1 MRSLILLLI
10 AACGTDIGTPVSDA
24 PPVVEDAYRAICAGC
39 HGPDG
44 DGTASAP
51 QIRSPVH
58 AYASYVI
65 RNGRGAEMGFAGP
78 MPNYAE
84 GDLPDLEP
92 IFAWLDRPP
101 HPTDGPTL
109 YTRYCGNCHGAD
121 AHGGRVGEDLTHEA
135 REGVDEVLE
144 KVREGHGGS
153 NYGARTKY
161 MPSWSSAELTDAD
174 VAAITSYIA
183 SLPPG
188 PGDGDDDD

>member
-1 MRSLILLLI
+1 MRRSLTLLLI
-10 AACGTDIGTPVSDA
+10 AGCGTDIGAPVVDA
-24 PPVVEDAYRAICAGC
+24 PPVVEDVYRAMCAGC

-44 DGTASAP
+44 EGTASAP

-58 AYASYVI
+58 AYATYVI
-65 RNGRGAEMGFAGP
+65 RNGRGDEMGFGGP
-78 MPNYAE
+78 MPAFADVE
-84 GDLPDLEP
+84 LEP
-92 IFAWLDRPP
+92 IFTWLDRPP

-121 AHGGRVGEDLTHEA
+121 AQGGRVGQDITHE
-135 REGVDEVLE
+135 VDEILE

-161 MPSWSSAELTDAD
+161 MPSWSSAELGDAD
-174 VAAITSYIA
+174 VAAIAGYLA

-188 PGDGDDDD
+188 PGDDEDANHSQE